1 MRKTLKTGLLGAT
14 LSALTI
20 AMLSPMGAAHA
31 DLAPQAGDAVGVGS
45 DTVQYILD
53 FGADG
58 DFSGDT
64 GYNATGAINR
74 LVSFD
79 ATPDANA
86 RAGYLNGST
95 NTGLKPLNPTVVLRA
110 GAHPVQRPNGSG
122 AGIAALIADTGTTE
136 TINYVRSSRLPKASE
151 QTAAVNAGWGYL
163 HVVQLGTEPLQMA
176 EANSTNA
183 PSGLSLQELI
193 KIYNGTWTT
202 WSQVPGATGTDA
214 IIPLIPQNGSG
225 TRSSFLADLQAA
237 NGGTAIT
244 LGGNVQTVEE
254 NDPTSI
260 TGASNPL
267 DAIAPFSGSR
277 LALYNKGYFHD
288 SSAVFPGGA
297 ALSPGIKLASGTPAD
312 TNPVYND
319 VRGLYVLYRDSDRTA
334 AAAFQP
340 GGTKN
345 LVNTLFSGSNPY
357 FKSGAG
363 QALVA
368 AAGATA
374 AYSDLGNVSSG

>member
-1 MRKTLKTGLLGAT
+1 M
-14 LSALTI
+14 
-20 AMLSPMGAAHA
+20 
-31 DLAPQAGDAVGVGS
+31 
-45 DTVQYILD
+45 
-53 FGADG
+53 
-58 DFSGDT
+58 
-64 GYNATGAINR
+64 
-74 LVSFD
+74 
-79 ATPDANA
+79 
-86 RAGYLNGST
+86 
-95 NTGLKPLNPTVVLRA
+95 
-110 GAHPVQRPNGSG
+110 
-122 AGIAALIADTGTTE
+122 
-136 TINYVRSSRLPKASE
+136 
-151 QTAAVNAGWGYL
+151 
-163 HVVQLGTEPLQMA
+163 
-176 EANSTNA
+176 
-183 PSGLSLQELI
+183 
-193 KIYNGTWTT
+193 
-202 WSQVPGATGTDA
+202 
-214 IIPLIPQNGSG
+214 IPQNGSG

-260 TGASNPL
+260 TGARTPL

-288 SSAVFPGGA
+288 PPRVFPGGA
-297 ALSPGIKLASGTPAD
+297 AAEPRHQARVGTPAD
-312 TNPVYND
+312 SNPVYND
-319 VRGLYVLYRDSDRTA
+319 VRGLYVVYRDSDRTA
-334 AAAFQP
+334 AGPFQP